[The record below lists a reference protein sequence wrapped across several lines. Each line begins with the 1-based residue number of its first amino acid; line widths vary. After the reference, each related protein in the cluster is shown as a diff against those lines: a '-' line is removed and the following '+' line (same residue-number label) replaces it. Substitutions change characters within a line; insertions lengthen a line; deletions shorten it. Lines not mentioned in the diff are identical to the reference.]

1 MRKIL
6 IGISLFLI
14 LGGVAFAQEVIPWGE
29 VYYKY
34 AYVHIEKL
42 RIGMESL
49 ISFGKENGVDVSKLE
64 SLKDDFLTK
73 SKELESACSEKNWDE
88 VEKIEEDMKGI
99 VESFKEE
106 SKKSFTGK
114 KGARSALRKAYDE
127 NLSYLQDLLKSA
139 RELHKQ
145 RNLSLFD
152 YAVSRAEEV
161 IQKLKDYGKDTSLCE
176 KKLSEIKAKRD
187 NFESKMEN
195 VISSCATIYHLSCTS
210 TTGETSCDSSVSA
223 YCSLKNELEND
234 FSELQDLI
242 YQSAG
247 IK

>member
-1 MRKIL
+1 MKKIL
-6 IGISLFLI
+6 VGVSFCLI
-14 LGGVAFAQEVIPWGE
+14 LGGIVFAQEVIPWGE

-34 AYVHIEKL
+34 AYVQIEKL

-64 SLKDDFLTK
+64 SLKNDFLTK
-73 SKELESACSEKNWDE
+73 SKELESACSEENWDTAK
-88 VEKIEEDMKGI
+88 KIEEEMKGV
-99 VESFKEE
+99 VESFKDE
-106 SKKSFTGK
+106 SKKLFAGK
-114 KGARSALRKAYDE
+114 RGARDTLKKAYDE
-127 NLSYLQDLLKSA
+127 NLSYFQDLLKSA

-152 YAVSRAEEV
+152 RAGSRADEV

-187 NFESKMEN
+187 DFESKMES

-210 TTGETSCDSSVSA
+210 TTGDASCDSSVSA
-223 YCSLKNELEND
+223 YCSLKNDLEND